1 MEADQRSWFE
11 GMADVM
17 SVVLLDERRRV
28 LSMSPASLRFFNVT
42 EEDAVGRT
50 LLELSSRDQMLAV
63 LPVQWRRPMVLRG
76 DPFGELLVETALQFG
91 NASAW
96 IWLMTPAGQ
105 MFRAILNVV
114 KLERGFL
121 VYLGNVEDPY
131 SRSVV
136 RAEQD
141 GSIIGALGARFTLE
155 SLQIFEDYISGAT
168 FAQIA
173 TDHRLPVSRVRA
185 MLDEIA
191 EQAGF
196 TSSGALRTWM
206 FNLYAEE
213 MLPARHS
220 ILPVVSD
227 ELPGFPRRDRTFL

>member
-1 MEADQRSWFE
+1 
-11 GMADVM
+11 
-17 SVVLLDERRRV
+17 
-28 LSMSPASLRFFNVT
+28 
-42 EEDAVGRT
+42 
-50 LLELSSRDQMLAV
+50 
-63 LPVQWRRPMVLRG
+63 VLRG
-76 DPFGELLVETALQFG
+76 DPFGELLEETALQFG

-96 IWLMTPAGQ
+96 IWLVTPRGQ

-114 KLERGFL
+114 KLESGFL

-141 GSIIGALGARFTLE
+141 GTIIGALGARFTLE

-168 FAQIA
+168 FQQMA
-173 TDHRLPVSRVRA
+173 TDHHLPVSRVRA

-196 TSSGALRTWM
+196 ISSGALRTWM